1 MNDVVAYFHENPN
14 IASTRRA
21 YKYFREALA
30 YESAQELSDVKN
42 ISHNENADVFA
53 LCQSKELFRL
63 KTKKF
68 LLNRDN
74 KRGRFVK
81 CAIRKINQK
90 NIMIKKHQTSVTNAQ
105 SSFAKNPCRFTTL
118 RVIFEIK
125 FFLNL

>member
-1 MNDVVAYFHENPN
+1 MVQMSEVSIQFITQLRLVENPSNCGIAYCRHIELYVVNDVVAYFHENPN

-81 CAIRKINQK
+81 CGYKK
-90 NIMIKKHQTSVTNAQ
+90 N
-105 SSFAKNPCRFTTL
+105 
-118 RVIFEIK
+118 
-125 FFLNL
+125 